1 VVKGGEKM
9 GKRFVVLF
17 MCLLM
22 IALFVVGSQGPVSAL
37 YQWQLQSLGVT
48 NYLYDVEYNGSL
60 YVIVGMTGLIATST
74 DGSAWTMRTSGVTA
88 DLMSVVWNGKFFVAV
103 GDRGTILTS
112 TDGKVWTP
120 RQSAAT
126 EKLVKIIWTGT
137 TFVASAQGP
146 SSGLPGSVPY
156 GAVIKSVDGINWSY
170 AKTVGT
176 QSYVADLLW
185 NGTKYIGVGIATGTP
200 TAIIY
205 TSTDAVNWTV
215 IKPGSPVV
223 GNLMTITWNSARYV
237 SGGMYGIVAT
247 STNAATWTVGQ
258 IKTAMNGIKDI
269 TYNSAG
275 FVAVG
280 GSGDIYT
287 GTDGINWIADTSP
300 TKNALFSIKWTGKKF
315 IVVGANGTILNSL

>member
-1 VVKGGEKM
+1 M

-17 MCLLM
+17 MCVLV
-22 IALFVVGSQGPVSAL
+22 IALLAIGFQGPVSAGL
-37 YQWQLQSLGVT
+37 YQWQLTNLGVS

-60 YVIVGMTGLIATST
+60 YVTVGMTGLIATSL
-74 DGSAWTMRTSGVTA
+74 DGVSWTMRTSGVTA
-88 DLMSVVWNGKFFVAV
+88 DLMSVVWNGRQFVAV

-112 TDGKVWTP
+112 TDGKAWTQ

-126 EKLVKIIWTGT
+126 EKLVKVIWTGT
-137 TFVASAQGP
+137 AFIASAQGP

-156 GAVIKSVDGINWSY
+156 GAMIKSMDGINWSY

-185 NGTKYIGVGIATGTP
+185 NGNKFIGVGLAIGTP

-223 GNLMTITWNSARYV
+223 GNLMTISWNGKRYV
-237 SGGMYGIVAT
+237 SAGMYGIVAT
-247 STNAATWTVGQ
+247 STDAVTWTVGQ
-258 IKTAMNGIKDI
+258 NKTAMNGIKDI
-269 TYNSAG
+269 TYNSLG

-287 GTDGINWIADTSP
+287 GTDGINWVADTSP
-300 TKNALFSIKWTGKKF
+300 TKSALFGIKWTGKKF
-315 IVVGANGTILNSL
+315 IVAGANGTILNSL